1 MVYNYTPRG
10 VCSRLI
16 TVELNNGVVESVKF
30 TGGCTG
36 NTQGLA
42 KLAVGMNAEDV
53 IERLEDINCGG
64 RVTSCPDQLAKA
76 LREALEN
83 E

>member
-64 RVTSCPDQLAKA
+64 RGTSCPDQLAKA